1 MAHANEK
8 QQAHQMLDKLDT
20 GQLEAVLRLLRVM
33 TDPVARAI
41 ASAPVDDEPESEQER
56 RAVFES
62 KSWFEQQGGKG
73 ISHEDVL
80 AEFGLTPDIL
90 KNRKDRV

>member
-1 MAHANEK
+1 
-8 QQAHQMLDKLDT
+8 MLDKLDA

-56 RAVFES
+56 QAVAES
-62 KSWFEQQGGKG
+62 KTWFEQQGGED
-73 ISHEDVL
+73 ISHENVL
-80 AEFGLTPDIL
+80 ADFGTGKTGCEPSP
-90 KNRKDRV
+90 